1 MICPNLSDPNVKRE
15 FDKLTNIVG
24 EDFAYYLWDKNN
36 GLPLSQRL
44 DRRAKLDK
52 IISNKFYEQLEQDFN
67 GDSVK
72 TTLAIA
78 VTYGNNFKKKYP
90 SFDQKTPAQKVKIVK
105 DYFANQTKS
114 VEEISKSY
122 ITKSARASAIRREN
136 LGGTIEI
143 TREQL
148 EGDPNSVLNNLE
160 PITNLDRLDA
170 YVNFKKSD
178 VSKHINYVNATNIVN
193 SGAFATWTMKALNV
207 YRGFDKT
214 DLYHESWHE
223 FSQKYLTPEERT
235 ELYNVIKSREG
246 EVTLGAN
253 TENPIRIPYSYLTQ
267 KQAEEILAE
276 EYRAFAIT
284 KTKTPEKLEAP
295 VRNVFQKI
303 LDFFKSFFGN
313 VSSKK
318 TTFADLN
325 NTPVFAMFE
334 TLYNGDLRAYSV
346 DKANP
351 TFTTLNRSIEFTLNY
366 ENSQGKKKYT
376 FSSQEASE
384 IFSFLDYTLY
394 NKLRQDG
401 LNIANLM
408 DPTFRSEYVPNLYNF
423 ARNSVE
429 VVIDELNKQIE
440 STNSDSVKEVLE
452 NRIKYL
458 RLLTFSDQNWDD
470 LISFH
475 QNNTEGEIFKVDLSK
490 KDESD
495 ETNSNR
501 SDEEQTKSLNTYDD
515 RGAINPL
522 QFYDP
527 YVVELI
533 RSLPDKR
540 IVNGEVEINRGMILG
555 LPINGNFLYN
565 KNLLQNALS
574 GAKSYQEVINRIQGL
589 IEYNPQMEDLL
600 ALLPNPNK
608 AILSEVELSLKGQ
621 FMQALTMPQI
631 TPYSVKAK
639 SSEEEV
645 GEEQTDENKPTPRS
659 TRKKINISTFT
670 VSTLTQDS
678 IIEFLD
684 NEFQLS
690 ASRNY
695 RSENNDQ
702 LTRQFANTSR
712 DGLEFATFSTSSVLD
727 SYELLPNSSD
737 QVIFSYLRDVFGVDL
752 IQGKESSLFDK
763 KGKLRQSVSPY
774 TQGTVAATRKLALSS
789 YNKIKLYDL
798 IYNLP
803 DNKKFKGLKNLI
815 PVNIETPAKT
825 FLNDLRADIF
835 DRINAMKAPLKDD
848 VEFAEVFE
856 FLKNNFNKKEYLNNE
871 KVLLF
876 KAIENY
882 YQVTKSGSFLN
893 EAGDLEWSIREQQH
907 LTNEI
912 SKINRV
918 NNINELSGYLN
929 PLTNNFVKHSAL
941 LKKVFNEAGEK
952 RITRSRLPISLEL
965 KNITGFKGD
974 TFGQKT
980 INLSPE
986 DKYVQDIGSFLKDGL
1001 VENLRN
1007 GAKSSSFGISVGES
1021 KSDRYFYELEGFS
1034 YNKET
1039 DTLQLNPAVI
1049 DQFRS
1054 YLEYEL
1060 ERIFDD
1066 SNGIQNKNA
1075 KQKRGS
1081 TFIIFNDILPKE
1093 LKDQFIDNLANS
1105 SKSKEETVKALSQ
1118 QVSYPYLTE
1127 IVTEFFNKELK
1138 TSAQE
1143 LAEAINAGLIEANPK
1158 DRSSLSL
1165 EERFKDTFGDYDLY
1179 QTLAAYITNYY
1190 TMQVEYLHVLLA
1202 DPSNFNIKSKDLTNN
1217 NWREVMKRLG
1227 SSISPGRQPILD
1239 EQDLVSYNSNV
1250 KLGRRLEAL
1259 VSPKTVRN
1267 YDTNFTYTQF
1277 QDIKTFDN
1285 DIQSKI
1291 YRNSVIENYAE
1302 YLKSIDKKKKS
1313 QEYYLAQAEDILGE
1327 SVDAVINQDK
1337 ESDAQAYANLDF
1349 VRFYLNSV
1357 SEWTP
1362 KLETLYNNEVAIMEK
1377 ILEYRKSRDPKIYN
1391 EIKRLQQKTDLGV
1404 LPSLKLGY
1412 WGSPLE
1418 NTNYVTL
1425 GKYSVAPLLPS
1436 VLFETDLEDLS
1447 IDMLSKGIDFATFDS
1462 GSKMALPVESVPF
1475 YTKQNVVDNSGK
1487 TSEVLKVT
1495 PISGNNVLTF
1505 PLEGLRRQQ
1514 YIAPKFKG
1522 EVTLSTQ
1529 LVKLA
1534 FSNFYENGK
1543 LRSEIS
1549 SVPGLAEKVEKAQRA
1564 FIRNIEVIVESEK
1577 AKIYSQIGA
1586 TLDNNNNVKSFD
1598 TQKFANWIKSEFDK
1612 KDIPQSVYDYLD
1624 VEENSFVYSLDL
1636 SPQRALFEN
1645 VLASALTKRVIK
1657 PKLFGE
1663 AFIQTASSGFNQ
1675 TNTRFT
1681 KPTKAQIEK
1690 YGVSGLRDYGRIVNG
1705 KHQPADIKIAF
1716 NSKKYSG
1723 LLELEWKG
1731 EKIETLDRLN
1741 KALLDDEWVETHS
1754 NKLTLVGVRIPVQ
1767 GFNSMEHLRIRQFL
1781 PESAGPVIIV
1791 PPSIVTKSGSDFDID
1806 KLFMF
1811 EPEIDFEGNLKE
1823 ASENVKT
1830 NPKLVYN
1837 FISSRNNLL
1846 DSLNKHF
1853 DLLNNKLEDFKA
1865 KYEDKKS
1872 VVNTM
1877 EKYIANNGMILNFDA
1892 TKLTDQEQSDLL
1904 DKAFNQLTLLEKVT
1918 KAQEEDPEIGI
1929 IYRDLIRIKE
1939 GYKSLRD
1946 YTPGKIKSGFSN
1958 ELIST
1963 ISDILSDPQVM
1974 PQMIKPN
1981 DSSILKGIAERYDQ
1995 QYRKGKG
2002 KISSSRMFTPSVSN
2016 QIFAENATGKKALG
2030 IDAKA
2035 NALHKLFQQV
2045 GLRYTNSFFLRN
2057 FQLKANKSPE
2067 GISLGGY
2074 YDANNEYLISDI
2086 INEFINGHVDI
2097 EKEDW
2102 INYFNADKERTSILI
2117 QAVMNGVPI
2126 NDAILL
2132 VNQPIV
2138 HHFIKNTKLN
2148 KTSQMLGFKS
2158 SNMGAYILDGLKALN
2173 VRNKYAHFS
2182 KSGIFSLEETINNI
2196 LGDDYFL
2203 KHINNFSE
2211 SNYKPEINTSRASYD
2226 KLLADV
2232 AEGNRKSELAA
2243 QLAFLTQYYLLS
2255 KQNQDLLKFT
2265 SIADFNTAS
2274 YRNLNDFH
2282 LIGPAVAEAKENFN
2296 PEAID
2301 KILTNSVVSPFNV
2314 TDVAISLGE
2323 KIFDI
2328 LGTSWY
2334 QSFLSDFIK
2343 DYGEYWNSDTRA
2355 TEVNNLNNAVIHA
2368 LLQQYSFLGED
2379 AVDFFLEYGPQSNYL
2394 TKNATNNLKAQFTEL
2409 FYKEAQK
2416 HPELKQFVNSNLFI
2430 KNFKT
2435 KDVEATNKFY
2445 IAVETNERD
2454 PRTVDSI
2461 QRAFLDGLDFGT
2473 SGVLGTQDE
2482 ELNEKVRMFFHNV
2495 ANATIMG
2502 QGFSIKYRSIQP
2514 YLPLR
2519 SLEPLIPLIDE
2530 MDNLKKKFEV
2540 IEGQES
2546 EERIKFLEYIE
2557 KVKKHYVS
2565 TTVSNVK
2572 TLNKKKYFPNYR
2584 DDISA
2589 TGIVISAS
2597 KTGIS
2602 AMLSPNTEQAK
2613 KAKKLTKSYPVTFQ
2627 GKAYKDALDAYE
2639 KTKDP
2644 IQRESKLINKN
2655 LLIGHMSSILE
2666 ERFRQH
2672 PRIFGILYDKGGL
2685 DLLQNS
2691 AFQGM
2696 PGDWSSNALNQGW
2709 YMQSLQQAYS
2719 AVLPELEKSWLESKT
2734 KQKPTE
2740 DDVTNIDFSVD
2751 ESAFIEDAESFNY
2764 VGGEFEGESLEQA
2777 TAESGLTLKSKPNQ
2791 SIIRS
2796 EEVKPIINVYWGS
2809 PESNTNTRV
2818 LSNLA
2823 PRNFTYQGKEYGS
2836 VEHAYQTLKSGTFDQ
2851 ITYDKYVK
2859 AGGYGT
2865 KIRGKAV
2872 TKGFDNLQLMKDLVV
2887 ESFRQNPNQAS
2898 LLLNYSNFTHTTN
2911 EVIDKAFL
2919 EGLRLA
2925 QKEAQSFNRPTTSIE
2940 KSQSISD
2947 LDENLMYPV
2956 VDAQGDSIMLPYNQ
2970 ITAERLQD
2978 FYPNQPLEK
2987 LEKVAAFMRKE
2998 IENNNP
3004 DYDFESTCQ

>member
-1 MICPNLSDPNVKRE
+1 MICPNLSDPNIKRE

-24 EDFAYYLWDKNN
+24 EDFAYYLWDKND

-44 DRRAKLDK
+44 DKRAKLDK
-52 IISNKFYEQLEQDFN
+52 IIPNKFYEKLEEQFN
-67 GDSVK
+67 GDPIT
-72 TTLAIA
+72 TTLAMS

-90 SFDQKTPAQKVKIVK
+90 GFDKKTPAQKVRIVR
-105 DYFANQTKS
+105 DYFANQNKS

-136 LGGTIEI
+136 LGGTFEI

-148 EGDPNSVLNNLE
+148 EQDPNSLINNLD

-170 YVNFKKSD
+170 YVNFKENPISRN
-178 VSKHINYVNATNIVN
+178 INYVNATNIVN
-193 SGAFATWTMKALNV
+193 SGAFANWTMKALTV

-223 FSQKYLTPEERT
+223 FSQKYLSPEERA
-235 ELYNVIKSREG
+235 ELYNTIKSRDG

-253 TENPIRIPYSYLTQ
+253 TENPIRIPYAYLTQ

-284 KTKTPEKLEAP
+284 KTKAPEQLEAS
-295 VRNVFQKI
+295 VRNIFQKI
-303 LDFFKSFFGN
+303 LDFFKSFFGSVPN
-313 VSSKK
+313 KK
-318 TTFADLN
+318 ITFNDLR
-325 NTPVFAMFE
+325 NTPVFEMFE
-334 TLYNGDLRAYSV
+334 TLYNGDLSSYSIE
-346 DKANP
+346 KADP
-351 TFTTLNRSIEFTLNY
+351 TFTSLNRSVEFTLNY
-366 ENSQGKKKYT
+366 ENTRGKQKYT

-384 IFSFLDYTLY
+384 IFGFLDYTLY

-401 LNIANLM
+401 FNIANLM
-408 DPTFRSEYVPNLYNF
+408 NQEFREQYVPELYNF
-423 ARNSVE
+423 ARNSID
-429 VVIDELNKQIE
+429 VVIDELTNQIE
-440 STNSDSVKEVLE
+440 QTKSESAKEVLE
-452 NRIKYL
+452 SRIKYL
-458 RLLTFSDQNWDD
+458 RLLTYSDQNWKD
-470 LISFH
+470 LMNFH
-475 QNNTEGEIFKVDLSK
+475 QTNTEGEIFKIDLSK
-490 KDESD
+490 IDESD
-495 ETNSNR
+495 EVNAER
-501 SDEEQTKSLNTYDD
+501 SDDEQTKSLNTYDD

-527 YVVELI
+527 YIVELI
-533 RSLPDKR
+533 RSLPDKK
-540 IVNGEVEINRGMILG
+540 IINGQVEVTRGMVLG
-555 LPINGNFLYN
+555 LPVNGNFLYN
-565 KNLLQNALS
+565 KNLLQNNLA
-574 GAKSYQEVINRIQGL
+574 GAKTYQEVIDRIKGL
-589 IEYNPQMEDLL
+589 VEYNPQMEDLL
-600 ALLPNPNK
+600 ALLPDPNK
-608 AILSEVELSLKGQ
+608 STLSVVELSLKHQ

-631 TPYSVKAK
+631 SPYTIKAK
-639 SSEEEV
+639 SLEEETQ
-645 GEEQTDENKPTPRS
+645 EEGPTRKKKGS
-659 TRKKINISTFT
+659 RKKINLSTFF

-678 IIEFLD
+678 IMEFLD

-690 ASRNY
+690 AGRNY

-702 LTRQFANTSR
+702 VNRQFANTSR
-712 DGLEFATFSTSSVLD
+712 DGLEFATFSTASVLD
-727 SYELLPNSSD
+727 SYELLPNSPD
-737 QVIFSYLRDVFGVDL
+737 KVIFNYLRDTFGIDL

-774 TQGTVAATRKLALSS
+774 TQATVSAARTLALSS
-789 YNKIKLYDL
+789 YNKIKLYEL

-803 DNKKFKGLKNLI
+803 ENKKFKGLKNLV
-815 PVNIETPAKT
+815 PTSIETPAKT
-825 FLNDLRADIF
+825 FLNDLRSDIF
-835 DRINAMKAPLKDD
+835 DRINAMKTPLKDD
-848 VEFAEVFE
+848 PEFSELYE
-856 FLKNNFNKKEYLNNE
+856 FLKNNFSKKEYLNNE

-876 KAIENY
+876 KAIRNY
-882 YQVTKSGSFLN
+882 YQVTQSGSFLN

-907 LTNEI
+907 LVNEV
-912 SKINRV
+912 SKINQTE
-918 NNINELSGYLN
+918 NINDLSGHLN
-929 PLTNNFVKHSAL
+929 PEKNNFVKHSAI
-941 LKKVFNEAGEK
+941 LKKLFNEAGAK
-952 RITRSRLPISLEL
+952 KVTRSRLPMTLEVR
-965 KNITGFKGD
+965 NITGFKGD
-974 TFGQKT
+974 SFGQKT

-986 DKYVQDIGSFLKDGL
+986 DKYVQDIASFLKDGI

-1007 GAKSSSFGISVGES
+1007 GAKSTSLGLSIGES
-1021 KSDRYFYELEGFS
+1021 KQDRYFYSLDSFS
-1034 YNKET
+1034 YNKES

-1060 ERIFDD
+1060 ERIYED
-1066 SNGIQNKNA
+1066 SNGIEKQNA

-1081 TFIIFNDILPKE
+1081 TFIIFNDILPKDLQKE
-1093 LKDQFIDNLANS
+1093 FIENLANS
-1105 SKSKEETVKALSQ
+1105 PKSREETIKALSN

-1127 IVTEFFNKELK
+1127 LVTNFFNEELK
-1138 TSAQE
+1138 TTVKE

-1158 DRSSLSL
+1158 DRTSLSL
-1165 EERFKDTFGDYDLY
+1165 EDRFKDTFGDYDMY
-1179 QTLAAYITNYY
+1179 STLAGYITNYY
-1190 TMQVEYLHVLLA
+1190 TNQVEYLHVFLG
-1202 DPSNFNIKSKDLTNN
+1202 DPSNFNIKERDLTSN

-1227 SSISPGRQPILD
+1227 ASISPGRQPMLD
-1239 EQDLVSYNSNV
+1239 EQDLATYNSTT
-1250 KLGRRLEAL
+1250 KLGRKLEAL
-1259 VSPKTVRN
+1259 VTPNNVRN
-1267 YDTNFTYTQF
+1267 YDNNFTYTQF

-1285 DIQSKI
+1285 DVQSRL
-1291 YRNSVIENYAE
+1291 YRTAIIENYAE
-1302 YLKSIDKKKKS
+1302 YLKGLDKKKKS
-1313 QEYYLAQAEDILGE
+1313 QDYYLAQAEDILGE
-1327 SVDAVINQDK
+1327 SVDAVISQDK

-1349 VRFYLNSV
+1349 VRFYLDSIG
-1357 SEWTP
+1357 EWSP
-1362 KLETLYNNEVAIMEK
+1362 KLETLYENEVAIMEK
-1377 ILEYRKSRDPKIYN
+1377 ILEYRKSQDPKIYN
-1391 EIKRLQQKTDLGV
+1391 EIKALQQKVDIGV

-1462 GSKMALPVESVPF
+1462 GSKMSLPVESTPF
-1475 YTKQNVVDNSGK
+1475 YTKQSVIDNSGK
-1487 TSEVLKVT
+1487 TSEVLKVN
-1495 PISGNNVLTF
+1495 PILQDNVLTF

-1534 FSNFYENGK
+1534 FSNFYENGSI
-1543 LRSEIS
+1543 RSEIS
-1549 SVPGLAEKVEKAQRA
+1549 SVPGLAEKIQKAQRA

-1586 TLDNNNNVKSFD
+1586 TLDENNNVKSFD

-1612 KDIPQSVYDYLD
+1612 KDIPQSVYDYLE
-1624 VEENSFVYSLDL
+1624 VEENQFVYALDL
-1636 SPQRALFEN
+1636 SPQRSLFEN
-1645 VLASALTKRVIK
+1645 ILASALTKRVIK

-1675 TNTRFT
+1675 ANTRFT

-1716 NSKKYSG
+1716 NHKKYSG
-1723 LLELEWKG
+1723 LLELEWNGK
-1731 EKIETLDRLN
+1731 KIETLERLN
-1741 KALLDDEWVETHS
+1741 KALLDDEWVEKNS
-1754 NKLTLVGVRIPVQ
+1754 NKITLVGVRIPVQ

-1781 PESAGPVIIV
+1781 PESAGPIIIV

-1811 EPEIDFEGNLKE
+1811 EPELDFDGELKK

-1853 DLLNNKLEDFKA
+1853 DLLNNKLDDFKN
-1865 KYEDKKS
+1865 KYESKKAVIS
-1872 VVNTM
+1872 TM
-1877 EKYIANNGMILNFDA
+1877 EKYIANNGMILNFDV
-1892 TKLTDQEQSDLL
+1892 TKLSDQEQSDLI
-1904 DKAFNQLTLLEKVT
+1904 DKAFGQLSLLEKVT
-1918 KAQEEDPEIGI
+1918 KAQSEDPEIGI
-1929 IYRDLIRIKE
+1929 IYRDLVRIKSA
-1939 GYKSLRD
+1939 YKALRD

-1963 ISDILSDPQVM
+1963 LSDVLGDPQVM

-1981 DSSILKGIAERYDQ
+1981 DSSILKGIAERYDK

-2045 GLRYTNSFFLRN
+2045 GLKYTNPFFLKN
-2057 FQLKANKSPE
+2057 FQLASNKTVE
-2067 GISLGGY
+2067 GMVLGGY

-2102 INYFNADKERTSILI
+2102 INYFNADRERTSILI

-2132 VNQPIV
+2132 VNQPII
-2138 HHFIKNTKLN
+2138 HHFIKNTRLN
-2148 KTSQMLGFKS
+2148 KTSQMLGFTS
-2158 SNMGAYILDGLKALN
+2158 SNVGNYILNGLKALN
-2173 VRNKYAHFS
+2173 VQRKYAKFS
-2182 KSGIFSLEETINNI
+2182 KTGKFSLEGTIDNI

-2203 KHINNFSE
+2203 KHIKNFSE
-2211 SNYKPEINTSRASYD
+2211 SNYKPEINTSRAAYD
-2226 KLLADV
+2226 QLLADV

-2243 QLAFLTQYYLLS
+2243 QIAFLTQYHLL
-2255 KQNQDLLKFT
+2255 KTQNQDLLNFT

-2282 LIGPAVAEAKENFN
+2282 LIGPVVEEAKQNFN
-2296 PEAID
+2296 NDAID

-2314 TDVAISLGE
+2314 TDVAISIGE

-2328 LGTSWY
+2328 LGTPWY
-2334 QSFLSDFIK
+2334 QDFLSSYIEEYGDF
-2343 DYGEYWNSDTRA
+2343 WNAETRA

-2368 LLQQYSFLGED
+2368 MLQQYSYLGED
-2379 AVDFFLEYGPQSNYL
+2379 AVDFFLEYGPQSGYL
-2394 TKNATNNLKAQFTEL
+2394 TKNGTNNLKAQFTEL

-2416 HPELKQFVNSNLFI
+2416 HPELRQFVNSNLFI

-2435 KDVEATNKFY
+2435 KDVEGTNKFY

-2473 SGVLGTQDE
+2473 PGVLGTQDE
-2482 ELNEKVRMFFHNV
+2482 DLNERVRQFFHSV

-2519 SLEPLIPLIDE
+2519 SLEPLVPLLDE
-2530 MDNLKKKFEV
+2530 LENLKKKFEV
-2540 IEGQES
+2540 VEGQES

-2565 TTVSNVK
+2565 TQVSNTK

-2584 DDISA
+2584 DDVSSSGILIS
-2589 TGIVISAS
+2589 SS

-2602 AMLSPNTEQAK
+2602 AMLSPNTEDAK
-2613 KAKKLTKSYPVTFQ
+2613 KSKKLTKSYPVTFQ
-2627 GKAYKDALDAYE
+2627 GKSYKDVLDAYN
-2639 KTKDP
+2639 KTKAP
-2644 IQRESKLINKN
+2644 IERESKLINKN
-2655 LLIGHMSSILE
+2655 LLIDHMTSILE
-2666 ERFRQH
+2666 ERFKQH
-2672 PRIFGILYDKGGL
+2672 PRIFGVLYDKGGL

-2719 AVLPELEKSWLESKT
+2719 SVLPELEENWLNSKT
-2734 KQKPTE
+2734 TSANQPTQE
-2740 DDVTNIDFSVD
+2740 VDNDFVVD

-2764 VGGEFEGESLEQA
+2764 INDEFEAESLEQA
-2777 TAESGLTLKSKPNQ
+2777 TAESGLTLKSKP
-2791 SIIRS
+2791 S
-2796 EEVKPIINVYWGS
+2796 KS
-2809 PESNTNTRV
+2809 PTDST
-2818 LSNLA
+2818 
-2823 PRNFTYQGKEYGS
+2823 
-2836 VEHAYQTLKSGTFDQ
+2836 D
-2851 ITYDKYVK
+2851 
-2859 AGGYGT
+2859 
-2865 KIRGKAV
+2865 
-2872 TKGFDNLQLMKDLVV
+2872 
-2887 ESFRQNPNQAS
+2887 
-2898 LLLNYSNFTHTTN
+2898 
-2911 EVIDKAFL
+2911 
-2919 EGLRLA
+2919 
-2925 QKEAQSFNRPTTSIE
+2925 

-2956 VDAQGDSIMLPYNQ
+2956 VDAQGEPTMLPYGQ
-2970 ITAERLQD
+2970 ITAERLKD
-2978 FYPNQPLEK
+2978 FYPNQSLEK

-2998 IENNNP
+2998 IEDNNP
-3004 DYDFESTCQ
+3004 DYDFESTC